1 MEKVVQLNE
10 RNIMSKWR
18 VSATGTTEYYL
29 DVEAESEDEALEQ
42 VQYLTSENWLSDSYS
57 FDVNY
62 AEVIE

>member
-1 MEKVVQLNE
+1 
-10 RNIMSKWR
+10 MSKQR

-57 FDVNY
+57 FYVNY